1 MKRIAVYAGSFD
13 PPTLGH
19 LWMMQQ
25 GCKLFDELVVV
36 QAINPDKKGFFSPEE
51 KRAAMES
58 LRPHLPE
65 NVIFHELASGF
76 LVEYAQRIG
85 ASYLLR
91 GIRNTLDF
99 EYEKSIARINAQM
112 VPELQTVF
120 LAPPPELENISSS
133 FVRGFVG
140 NPGWENWVRPH
151 VTEEILQLMIS
162 RTKSL

>member
-1 MKRIAVYAGSFD
+1 MKKIAVYAGSFD

-36 QAINPDKKGFFSPEE
+36 QAINPDKKGFFSPVE
-51 KRAAMES
+51 KKAAMES
-58 LRPHLPE
+58 LRSHLPD
-65 NVIFHELASGF
+65 NVSFQTLESGF

-91 GIRNTLDF
+91 GIRNTIDF